1 MLGLMQDWPLLVHR
15 VLDHAA
21 LWHGEREI
29 VSRTVEGPIHRQTY
43 RDLDRR
49 SRSLASAVQAKL
61 GVKKGD
67 IVATM
72 AWNGYRHMEIWYGI
86 MGLGAVV
93 HTLNPR
99 LFPEQLN
106 YIVNHA
112 EDQWIFLDLTF
123 VPLFEKLQNTLPT
136 VKGYIIMTDRAHMPE
151 STTLKN
157 PVCYED
163 LIAEGDETFVWP
175 ELDENT
181 ACGLC
186 YTSGTTGKPKGV
198 LYSHRSNVLHGLL
211 ATTAD
216 GLAIS
221 SADTVLPVV
230 PMFHANAWSLAH
242 SGPMVGATLIMPGP
256 KLDGASICEL
266 LLNEK
271 VTMSAAV
278 PTIWFMLLNHLEAN
292 PHITLPDL
300 NRVAIGGSSCPV
312 SLMRAFKQK
321 YDVDVIHAWGMTET
335 SPLATICRPKGSL
348 KDLSEELLWKQR
360 AKQGRPA
367 FGVEMR
373 LTDDENNE
381 LQHDGKAFGRLK
393 VKGPWIAK
401 AYFKGDGDES
411 FNPEGWFDTGDVSTI
426 DEWGYMQITD
436 RSKDVIKSGGEWISS
451 IELENVAMGCAG
463 VAEAAAIGLPH
474 PKWDERP
481 LLIIVKKPGAVVSKA
496 QVMQHL
502 QGKIAKWWMPDDIT
516 FVEEIPHTAAGKISK
531 LQLREKF
538 KDYRLPST

>member
-21 LWHGEREI
+21 QWHGEREI

-61 GVKKGD
+61 GVKEGS

-86 MGLGAVV
+86 MGLGAIV

-106 YIVNHA
+106 YIINHA

-123 VPLFEKLQNTLPT
+123 VPLIEKLQNTLPT
-136 VKGYIIMTDRAHMPE
+136 VKGYVIMTDRAHMPE
-151 STTLKN
+151 TTTLKN
-157 PVCYED
+157 PICYED
-163 LIAEGDETFVWP
+163 LIADCDGAFVWP
-175 ELDENT
+175 EFDENT

-221 SADTVLPVV
+221 SVDTVLPVV
-230 PMFHANAWSLAH
+230 PMFHANAWGLAH
-242 SGPMVGATLIMPGP
+242 ASPMVGATMIMPGP
-256 KLDGASICEL
+256 QLDGASVCEL

-300 NRVAIGGSSCPV
+300 KRVAIGGSSCPV
-312 SLMRAFKQK
+312 SLMRTFKQK
-321 YDVDVIHAWGMTET
+321 YNVDVIHAWGMTET
-335 SPLATICRPKGSL
+335 SPLATICRPKGAL
-348 KDLSEELLWKQR
+348 KDLDEEQVWKQR
-360 AKQGRPA
+360 AKQGRPV

-373 LTDDENNE
+373 LTDDEDNA
-381 LQHDGKAFGRLK
+381 LQHDGKEFGRLK

-401 AYFKGDGDES
+401 AYFKGDGGDS
-411 FNPEGWFDTGDVSTI
+411 FNRDGWFDTGDVATL
-426 DEWGYMQITD
+426 DEWGFMQITD
-436 RSKDVIKSGGEWISS
+436 RTKDVIKSGGEWISS
-451 IELENVAMGCAG
+451 IELENVAVSCEG

-481 LLIIVKKPGAVVSKA
+481 LLIIVKKPGATVSKE
-496 QVMQHL
+496 QVMTHL
-502 QGKIAKWWMPDDIT
+502 QGKIAKWWMPDDVT

-538 KDYRLPST
+538 KGYLLPTI